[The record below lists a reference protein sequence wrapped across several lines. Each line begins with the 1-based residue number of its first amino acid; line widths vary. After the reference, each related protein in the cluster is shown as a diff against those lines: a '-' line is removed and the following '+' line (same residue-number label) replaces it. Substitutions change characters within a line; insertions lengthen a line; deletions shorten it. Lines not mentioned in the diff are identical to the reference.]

1 MMEFS
6 DAIITG
12 GAGLAGAGGG
22 CGIGWYMIRRLLDQ
36 VEALKREL
44 QRLRDEEVKDL
55 KTQLINLQGKCNAE
69 TIAAD
74 QKNLLGWMKKVDLKL
89 DAVQSSTDEMRGDVK
104 GLDKWLGN
112 MDGVVQNHITN
123 YDIHSKK

>member
-1 MMEFS
+1 MEFS

-22 CGIGWYMIRRLLDQ
+22 CSIGWYMIRRLLDE
-36 VEALKREL
+36 VATLKREL
-44 QRLRDEEVKDL
+44 QKLRDEEVKEL
-55 KTQLINLQGKCNAE
+55 KTQLVNLQGKCNAE

-89 DAVQSSTDEMRGDVK
+89 DAVQSSTDTMTGTIEGQA
-104 GLDKWLGN
+104 KWLSN
-112 MDGVVQNHITN
+112 INDAVQKHITD
-123 YDIHSKK
+123 YFIHSPKN